1 MCVQQG
7 FIKGVRVR
15 GVNCFLEVVITTR
28 TIEWFMADVGLRV
41 LGLTIVG
48 IRGRIMSEGWRRL
61 GWWGISVLIM
71 SVMRIMWIVWV
82 MWVIIPL
89 AQVIHTLLFVLINGY
104 VIIIVVNWTNS
115 IVTVD
120 LLNVRQFIHP
130 TIVIVH
136 QYYQPPLLTNST
148 PILKL
153 LLINS
158 VDCSSPI
165 CLKHPHY

>member
-28 TIEWFMADVGLRV
+28 TLVWFMADVGLGAV
-41 LGLTIVG
+41 GLTIVG

-89 AQVIHTLLFVLINGY
+89 AQVIHTLLFVLING
-104 VIIIVVNWTNS
+104 
-115 IVTVD
+115 
-120 LLNVRQFIHP
+120 
-130 TIVIVH
+130 
-136 QYYQPPLLTNST
+136 
-148 PILKL
+148 
-153 LLINS
+153 
-158 VDCSSPI
+158 
-165 CLKHPHY
+165 